1 MYVVRRTEGNSYRNG
16 KLCKSFSFYTM
27 SPQIYLL
34 FFSSSSLYFFF
45 KVFFLFFRTLYNLKH
60 THTYTHSLF
69 FFFKKLLFAF
79 LSLFDFF
86 FIKYLLIL
94 IKKTNINRTSMSFY
108 DLCYAR
114 RHYVSILEY
123 RSITMSRSI
132 SYPSWC
138 CLLLRVGF
146 YISSLYHM
154 ADLPVTDINLNFSVK

>member
-1 MYVVRRTEGNSYRNG
+1 MENCVKVFRFTQCHHKY
-16 KLCKSFSFYTM
+16 
-27 SPQIYLL
+27 I
-34 FFSSSSLYFFF
+34 YFFF
-45 KVFFLFFRTLYNLKH
+45 LLRRYISFLKYFFLFFRTLYNLKH
-60 THTYTHSLF
+60 TYTYTHSLF